1 MRKALGRGLDA
12 LIPSAPPKPVS
23 AAAPA
28 QAPQSAPLRVPIEKI
43 RPNHL
48 QPRRYFDPEKLAE
61 LSASIK
67 EHGLAQPIV
76 VSFDAS
82 SNTYELIAGERRLR
96 ASELAGLKEVEVVV
110 RSPRDDQ
117 QRLALALIENL
128 QREDLNPIE
137 EALGYLR
144 LMKEFHISQTDLG
157 QVIGK
162 AKSTISNTLRLLEL
176 PEEMQKALE
185 SGKLSEAHGRALLM
199 VQNGLERKR
208 LFELALSHNLSV
220 REVLDLARQIES
232 GLSLEAKP
240 EAKSASGP
248 AKVVERP
255 ADLVA
260 VESTLQ
266 QLLGTKV
273 EIKTKKD
280 PTKGSITIHFY
291 SLDDFDKVMKVLK
304 K

>member
-12 LIPSAPPKPVS
+12 LIP
-23 AAAPA
+23 AAASFENTTTA
-28 QAPQSAPLRVPIEKI
+28 STPLRVPLSKI

-76 VSFDAS
+76 VSYDKAS
-82 SNTYELIAGERRLR
+82 DTYELIAGERRLR
-96 ASELAGLKEVEVVV
+96 ATELAGFKDVEVVV
-110 RSPRDDQ
+110 RTPRDDE

-157 QVIGK
+157 RVVGK
-162 AKSTISNTLRLLEL
+162 AKSTVSNTLRLLDL
-176 PEEMQKALE
+176 PVDMQKAIE
-185 SGKLSEAHGRALLM
+185 QGRLSEAHGRALLM
-199 VQNGLERKR
+199 VHDAVERQR
-208 LFELALSHNLSV
+208 LFARALEQELSV
-220 REVLDLARQIES
+220 RELLELARQVE
-232 GLSLEAKP
+232 GGMTLAEPPAAPAKP
-240 EAKSASGP
+240 A
-248 AKVVERP
+248 ERP

-260 VESTLQ
+260 VESELQ
-266 QLLGTKV
+266 QSLGTKV
-273 EIKTKKD
+273 EIRTGKD
-280 PTKGSITIHFY
+280 PKKGSITIHFF
-291 SLDDFDKVMKVLK
+291 SLDDFDNIVKALK